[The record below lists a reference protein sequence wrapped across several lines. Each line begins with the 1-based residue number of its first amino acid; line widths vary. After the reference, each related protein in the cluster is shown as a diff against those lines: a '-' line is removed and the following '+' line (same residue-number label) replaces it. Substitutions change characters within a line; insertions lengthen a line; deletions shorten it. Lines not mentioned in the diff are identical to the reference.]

1 MVRGRDIPEGSLRRA
16 SIDAKREIFSVDRTT
31 THASEGATAAAPADE
46 RHAGS
51 LAALL
56 TCHVLRDGELVLLI
70 LRPSLWFVPL
80 TSLRF
85 IAAVAVL
92 MLAGHVYDEK
102 IPFSPRFYLE
112 AGVFVVAGRLTW
124 ALLQWM
130 GRLYVLTDMRI
141 VAISGVWNSVVFE
154 CALRRVARTRL
165 TYTLRE
171 RVLGLGSIEII
182 PQDEESPVGI
192 WQMVPRPRRVHERV
206 LSAIRRARQGG
217 IGSP

>member
-1 MVRGRDIPEGSLRRA
+1 MLRGRDIPAEASLNR
-16 SIDAKREIFSVDRTT
+16 STI
-31 THASEGATAAAPADE
+31 HASEGVTAAPAE
-46 RHAGS
+46 EQNAGS

-56 TCHVLRDGELVLLI
+56 TRHVLRDGEIVLLL

-85 IAAVAVL
+85 IAAVALL
-92 MLAGHVYDEK
+92 MLVGHVYDEK
-102 IPFSPRFYLE
+102 IPYSPRFYLE
-112 AGVFVVAGRLTW
+112 AGVFVIAGRVTW

-130 GRLYVLTDMRI
+130 GRLYILTDMRI

-154 CALRRVARTRL
+154 CPLRKIARTRL
-165 TYTLRE
+165 THTHRE
-171 RVLGLGSIEII
+171 RLLGLGSIEII
-182 PQDEESPVGI
+182 PQDEESPVGV

>member
-1 MVRGRDIPEGSLRRA
+1 MPGGRDMPAEASLER
-16 SIDAKREIFSVDRTT
+16 SMMNVKRSTI
-31 THASEGATAAAPADE
+31 HASEGATAAAPADQ

-56 TCHVLRDGELVLLI
+56 TRHVLRDGEIVLMI
-70 LRPSLWFVPL
+70 LRPSLFFVPL
-80 TSLRF
+80 SSLRF
-85 IAAVAVL
+85 IAAVVLL

-102 IPFSPRFYLE
+102 IPYSPRFYLE
-112 AGVFVVAGRLTW
+112 AGIFVIAGRVTW

-141 VAISGVWNSVVFE
+141 VSITGVWNSVVFE
-154 CALRRVARTRL
+154 CPLRKVARTRL
-165 TYTLRE
+165 THTLRE
-171 RVLGLGSIEII
+171 RLLGLGSIEII
-182 PQDEESPVGI
+182 PQDEESPIGY
-192 WQMVPRPRRVHERV
+192 WQMVSRPRRVHERV